1 MSDDEEYYEEDNG
14 YNDGNGGDDYG
25 YQEQQDDGG
34 GYQDNQYEDQNRGQ
48 YYQGYDNN
56 QYEDQ
61 NRGYD
66 GQYGQGYDNNQAY
79 DSQDYG
85 QGGYDGSYGQQ
96 QQQDYQD
103 YDDNNQ
109 YEDQNDILDEPEPEE
124 YHQED
129 GEDEEEDDGEVTQ
142 VAAHTNAASD
152 GDNGTNDLHGMGSM
166 IKGAMDGFGGGG
178 FDGVVGQIGS
188 LISQG
193 GGAGGL
199 TNVFSSGGLEGIV
212 GNLISSASHQF
223 FGINPATGAIIGAI
237 AGNVIFNLG
246 GQNNSLSGIGK
257 VILDNIISGKFKR
270 DIQPFV
276 PGGPSGGLAFSEQF
290 QPIDFEQERQRC
302 LSQRILFEDPQF
314 PANDSSL
321 YYKTRPDEPIVWKRP
336 GEIYEN
342 PQLIVGEKSRFDVK
356 QGALGDCWLLAAV
369 ANLTLRDELFYR
381 VVPPNQSFTENYAGI
396 FHFQFWRYGQ
406 WVDVVIDDRL
416 PTVGGRLCYMRSH
429 ENNEFWSALLEKA
442 YAKLYGG
449 YENLDGGTTAEALED
464 FTGGLTEFFDLTKAD
479 KATTLAMLV
488 RGMQMGSLFGCSI
501 DADENVKEAQLT
513 NGLVRGHAYSITA
526 IHTVNTY
533 YNGQIPLLRIRNP
546 WGNSKEW
553 NGAWSDGSAEWN
565 GVDGGQREQMGVNF
579 SKDGEFWMSFDD
591 FMHEFTQMEVCNL
604 SADVMD
610 EISEMT
616 GVEVNEKQKHQWV
629 EKQQDGEW
637 NSRRGTAGGCQN
649 NETYCNNPQY
659 GTYFQV
665 PHDSVE
671 NDGKCTVIAAV
682 LQKYRRELR
691 SKNLD
696 NLAIG
701 FSVYKA
707 DGGQAMSNAIIRSEK
722 PIARTKVFINMR
734 EVTVRFR
741 IHPGAYVIVPCTFDA
756 YDDAAFLLRVYANAG
771 FETTQLR

>member
-1 MSDDEEYYEEDNG
+1 MSDEEEYYEDGGEDQG
-14 YNDGNGGDDYG
+14 GNDYEYGGG
-25 YQEQQDDGG
+25 GG
-34 GYQDNQYEDQNRGQ
+34 GYDDNQGYEDQYQDQQGQ
-48 YYQGYDNN
+48 
-56 QYEDQ
+56 DQ
-61 NRGYD
+61 
-66 GQYGQGYDNNQAY
+66 QYGGGYEQ
-79 DSQDYG
+79 QQYG
-85 QGGYDGSYGQQ
+85 GGGGGYDEY
-96 QQQDYQD
+96 QQQDYQVAD
-103 YDDNNQ
+103 NDDSNQ
-109 YEDQNDILDEPEPEE
+109 YEEEPEESGEQEDEKEVEPEPEE
-124 YHQED
+124 QEEYRQND
-129 GEDEEEDDGEVTQ
+129 YPEDEEEEEDDGYTQ
-142 VAAHTNAASD
+142 VAANTNAAAD
-152 GDNGTNDLHGMGSM
+152 GDNESHGLGSM

-178 FDGVVGQIGS
+178 FDGVVGQIGN
-188 LISQG
+188 IINQEG

-199 TNVFSSGGLEGIV
+199 TNVFSSGGMEGLV

-223 FGINPATGAIIGAI
+223 FGINPSTGAIIGAI
-237 AGNVIFNLG
+237 AGNLIFHMG
-246 GQNNSLSGIGK
+246 GQNNSLSSIGK

-270 DIQPFV
+270 DVQPFI
-276 PGGPSGGLAFSEQF
+276 PGGGAGGGQFSQQF
-290 QPIDFEQERQRC
+290 QPINFQQERQRC
-302 LSQRILFEDPQF
+302 LDQRILFEDPQF

-381 VVPPNQSFTENYAGI
+381 VVSPDQSFTENYAGI

-416 PTVGGRLCYMRSH
+416 PTVDGRLCYMRSH

-526 IHTVNTY
+526 IQTVNTY
-533 YNGQIPLLRIRNP
+533 YQGQVPLLRIRNP

-553 NGAWSDGSAEWN
+553 NGAWSDGSREWD
-565 GVDGGQREQMGVNF
+565 GVDPGQREQMGVNF
-579 SKDGEFWMSFDD
+579 AKDGEFWMSFDD
-591 FMHEFTQMEVCNL
+591 FLQEFTQMEVCNL

-616 GVEVNEKQKHQWV
+616 GVEVHDKQKHQWV

-637 NSRRGTAGGCQN
+637 NSRTGTAGGCQN
-649 NETYCNNPQY
+649 NVTYCNNPQF
-659 GTYFQV
+659 GTFFQV
-665 PHDSVE
+665 PADSVE

-682 LQKYRRELR
+682 LQKYRREMR
-691 SKNLD
+691 SRNLD

-701 FSVYKA
+701 FSVYRA
-707 DGGQAMSNAIIRSEK
+707 DGSGQPMNEAVVRSQK

-741 IHPGAYVIVPCTFDA
+741 VPPGAYVIVPCTFDA
-756 YDDAAFLLRVYANAG
+756 YDDAAFLLRVYSNAN

>member
-103 YDDNNQ
+103 YDDNSQ

-142 VAAHTNAASD
+142 MAAHTNAASD

-193 GGAGGL
+193 
-199 TNVFSSGGLEGIV
+199 V

-442 YAKLYGG
+442 YAKWVLFLICYKLY
-449 YENLDGGTTAEALED
+449 
-464 FTGGLTEFFDLTKAD
+464 
-479 KATTLAMLV
+479 
-488 RGMQMGSLFGCSI
+488 
-501 DADENVKEAQLT
+501 
-513 NGLVRGHAYSITA
+513 
-526 IHTVNTY
+526 
-533 YNGQIPLLRIRNP
+533 
-546 WGNSKEW
+546 
-553 NGAWSDGSAEWN
+553 
-565 GVDGGQREQMGVNF
+565 
-579 SKDGEFWMSFDD
+579 
-591 FMHEFTQMEVCNL
+591 
-604 SADVMD
+604 
-610 EISEMT
+610 
-616 GVEVNEKQKHQWV
+616 
-629 EKQQDGEW
+629 
-637 NSRRGTAGGCQN
+637 
-649 NETYCNNPQY
+649 
-659 GTYFQV
+659 
-665 PHDSVE
+665 
-671 NDGKCTVIAAV
+671 
-682 LQKYRRELR
+682 
-691 SKNLD
+691 
-696 NLAIG
+696 
-701 FSVYKA
+701 
-707 DGGQAMSNAIIRSEK
+707 
-722 PIARTKVFINMR
+722 
-734 EVTVRFR
+734 
-741 IHPGAYVIVPCTFDA
+741 
-756 YDDAAFLLRVYANAG
+756 
-771 FETTQLR
+771 

>member
-1 MSDDEEYYEEDNG
+1 MSDEEEYYDEDG
-14 YNDGNGGDDYG
+14 GGGDDYEYEGDDNGGGG
-25 YQEQQDDGG
+25 YDDGG
-34 GYQDNQYEDQNRGQ
+34 QEYGNQENYGNYDNQGG
-48 YYQGYDNN
+48 GYDNN
-56 QYEDQ
+56 QQYGNEQ
-61 NRGYD
+61 YGGGGGGGYD
-66 GQYGQGYDNNQAY
+66 QEYQQNEY
-79 DSQDYG
+79 
-85 QGGYDGSYGQQ
+85 QGGYDDQE
-96 QQQDYQD
+96 
-103 YDDNNQ
+103 Q
-109 YEDQNDILDEPEPEE
+109 YEEEQEESEEEEDEPEPEE
-124 YHQED
+124 HEEYADESHETNED
-129 GEDEEEDDGEVTQ
+129 EEEEEEDDGYTQ
-142 VAAHTNAASD
+142 VAAHTNQASD
-152 GDNGTNDLHGMGSM
+152 GTEGGNNESHGLGSM

-193 GGAGGL
+193 GGDSGGGL
-199 TNVFSSGGLEGIV
+199 SNIFSSGGMESIV

-237 AGNVIFNLG
+237 AGNIIFQMG
-246 GQNNSLSGIGK
+246 GQNNSLSSIGK
-257 VILDNIISGKFKR
+257 VVLDNIISGKFKR
-270 DIQPFV
+270 DITPFTPGGTV
-276 PGGPSGGLAFSEQF
+276 PGLGFQQQF
-290 QPIDFEQERQRC
+290 QPINFQQERQRC
-302 LSQRILFEDPQF
+302 LDQRILFEDPQF

-321 YYKTRPDEPIVWKRP
+321 YYKTRPDEPIIWKRP

-381 VVPPNQSFTENYAGI
+381 VVPPDQSFTENYAGI

-416 PTVGGRLCYMRSH
+416 PTVDGRLYYMRSQ

-449 YENLDGGTTAEALED
+449 YEHLDGGTTAEALED
-464 FTGGLTEFFDLTKAD
+464 FTGGLTEFFDLEKAD
-479 KATTLAMLV
+479 KSTTLAMLV

-526 IHTVNTY
+526 IQTVNTY
-533 YNGQIPLLRIRNP
+533 GGQIPLLRIRNP

-553 NGAWSDGSAEWN
+553 NGPWSDKSAEWN
-565 GVDGGQREQMGVNF
+565 QVDPHQREQMGVNF
-579 SKDGEFWMSFDD
+579 AKDGEFWMSFDD
-591 FMHEFTQMEVCNL
+591 FMHEFTQMECCNL

-616 GVEVNEKQKHQWV
+616 GVEVHDKQKHQWV
-629 EKQQDGEW
+629 EKSEDGEW
-637 NSRRGTAGGCQN
+637 NSRQGTAGGCQN
-649 NETYCNNPQY
+649 NDTYCNNPQY
-659 GTYFQV
+659 GTLFQV
-665 PHDSVE
+665 PYDSVE
-671 NDGKCTVIAAV
+671 QDGKCTVIAAV
-682 LQKYRRELR
+682 LQKYRREMR

-696 NLAIG
+696 NLPIG
-701 FSVYKA
+701 FSVY
-707 DGGQAMSNAIIRSEK
+707 RSEGGGGALQDTVGKK

-741 IHPGAYVIVPCTFDA
+741 VPPGQYIIVPCTFDA
-756 YDDAAFLLRVYANAG
+756 HDDASFLLRVFSNAE
-771 FETTQLR
+771 FQTARLR